1 MQHNRIT
8 MLSSSETCHLGS
20 SSNNQVIDQQ
30 SLLGSNPTVDEHNL
44 LPDTLESE
52 NYTHYVLN
60 SHEVGMPSGSMIG
73 QQNTSLSL
81 WDSAGSSSMGFL
93 GDHDS
98 LLQAKREHLA
108 PSLSIGGPL
117 IIEGRRRESSSSLPS
132 QLNIDLNLNQAD
144 QFETGN
150 ADMVQSSG
158 QSGMSAFPLN
168 RGLSTTEHVLR
179 REISPGLVRSSSH
192 AGSFFDDIED
202 QETGGSSS
210 HTVNHFCS
218 SIKRKFIH
226 GSLAESSSNGSSR
239 NRRQNNNMLLPSP
252 SSPESTDSLSMP
264 TSTNYGFSYPPI
276 EQSNRNT
283 DTSADDIFPGP
294 RTLSGHLLESER
306 FLRNTRMRMSAND
319 YDESLPNLLP
329 EGSFRCSARQP
340 AQQQSSFTPVQP
352 RAMSSSASSHN
363 CPHVPAVAQFSQSLY
378 QPPSNSNFGSRAGS
392 SSSSV
397 DTINLRS
404 ASQDSGR
411 SLTRSNLPEPFLLG
425 PSMFSTDST
434 SLLSAPGSRSN
445 QQNSSSSSTLRASAN
460 VGPQQ
465 VPGLNV
471 SQPSSAAR
479 GSTDIPRRSSLSAS
493 VAHSRSSS
501 IALPQ
506 RGNSSSLHEIR
517 SHQPGSSSRASMQ
530 HYSRAVPPSIDRQNP
545 GYLDLQSFM
554 QSIAASREG
563 SRTVSELRSVF
574 EQLRQGRSAAR
585 LEDFLADRSL
595 IRRASLIDRHR
606 EMRLDVD
613 NMSYEELLAL
623 GERIGHV
630 STGLSEEKIMSGLKQ
645 WKYLHISLEEP
656 PTTVVEPCC
665 ICQED
670 YADGEDMGR
679 VECGHYFHT
688 ACIKQ
693 WLVIKNTCP
702 ICKKA
707 ALGT

>member
-1 MQHNRIT
+1 
-8 MLSSSETCHLGS
+8 MLASSETCHLGS
-20 SSNNQVIDQQ
+20 SSTNQVIDQQ
-30 SLLGSNPTVDEHNL
+30 SLLASNPTVDENDL

-52 NYTHYVLN
+52 NYPHYALN
-60 SHEVGMPSGSMIG
+60 SHEVGMPSG

-98 LLQAKREHLA
+98 LLQAKRENFV

-117 IIEGRRRESSSSLPS
+117 IIEGRRHESSSSLPS
-132 QLNIDLNLNQAD
+132 HLNIDLNLNQAD
-144 QFETGN
+144 QFESGN
-150 ADMVQSSG
+150 VDMGQSNG
-158 QSGMSAFPLN
+158 QSGMHVFPLN
-168 RGLSTTEHVLR
+168 RGLSTAEHVLR
-179 REISPGLVRSSSH
+179 RREFSPSLIRNSSH
-192 AGSFFDDIED
+192 TGNLFDDTAG
-202 QETGGSSS
+202 QEAGGSSS
-210 HTVNHFCS
+210 RSVNHFRS
-218 SIKRKFIH
+218 SIKRKNIA
-226 GSLAESSSNGSSR
+226 GSIAESSANGSSR
-239 NRRQNNNMLLPSP
+239 NRRQNNNMLLSLP
-252 SSPESTDSLSMP
+252 SSPESNDNLSMP
-264 TSTNYGFSYPPI
+264 TSTHYGFSFPPV
-276 EQSNRNT
+276 EQLNQDN
-283 DTSADDIFPGP
+283 DTSEDAIFPGP
-294 RTLSGHLLESER
+294 YTLSGHLHENER
-306 FLRNTRMRMSAND
+306 FLRNTRMRMSANE

-329 EGSFRCSARQP
+329 EGSIRCSARQP
-340 AQQQSSFTPVQP
+340 AQQLSSITPVQP

-363 CPHVPAVAQFSQSLY
+363 SAHVPAVAQFSQSLC
-378 QPPSNSNFGSRAGS
+378 QPPSNGNFGSRIGS
-392 SSSSV
+392 SSSSA

-404 ASQDSGR
+404 ASQDHGS
-411 SLTRSNLPEPFLLG
+411 SLTRSNLHEPFLLG

-434 SLLSAPGSRSN
+434 NLLAAPGSRSN
-445 QQNSSSSSTLRASAN
+445 QQNSSSSSTLRAAAN
-460 VGPQQ
+460 VGLQQ

-471 SQPSSAAR
+471 PQPSSAAR
-479 GSTDIPRRSSLSAS
+479 GSTEIPRRSSLAAS
-493 VAHSRSSS
+493 VSHSRSSS
-501 IALPQ
+501 IALQ
-506 RGNSSSLHEIR
+506 HRGHSSSLHENR
-517 SHQPGSSSRASMQ
+517 SQQQGTSSRASLQ
-530 HYSRAVPPSIDRQNP
+530 HYSRAVPSSIDRQNT
-545 GYLDLQSFM
+545 GHLDLQSFM
-554 QSIAASREG
+554 QTIAASREG
-563 SRTVSELRSVF
+563 SRSISELRSVF

-630 STGLSEEKIMSGLKQ
+630 STGLSEEKVMGGLKQ
-645 WKYLHISLEEP
+645 WKYLHIPLEVEP
-656 PTTVVEPCC
+656 PTGVEPCC

-679 VECGHYFHT
+679 VDCGHYFHT

>member
-1 MQHNRIT
+1 

-20 SSNNQVIDQQ
+20 SSNNQAIDQQ
-30 SLLGSNPTVDEHNL
+30 SLLASNPTVDEHNL
-44 LPDTLESE
+44 LPDTLESD
-52 NYTHYVLN
+52 NYPHYVLN

-81 WDSAGSSSMGFL
+81 WDSAGSSSMDFL

-98 LLQAKREHLA
+98 LLQAKREHFA
-108 PSLSIGGPL
+108 PALSIGGPL
-117 IIEGRRRESSSSLPS
+117 TIEGRRRESSSSLPS
-132 QLNIDLNLNQAD
+132 HLNIDLNLNQAD

-150 ADMVQSSG
+150 ADMVQSNG
-158 QSGMSAFPLN
+158 QSGSNAFPLN
-168 RGLSTTEHVLR
+168 RGLSTTEHVLH
-179 REISPGLVRSSSH
+179 REISPGVIRSSSH
-192 AGSFFDDIED
+192 TGNLFDDTAG

-210 HTVNHFCS
+210 HTANHFRS
-218 SIKRKFIH
+218 SIKRKNIA

-276 EQSNRNT
+276 DQLTRNT

-294 RTLSGHLLESER
+294 YTLSGHLQESER

-340 AQQQSSFTPVQP
+340 VQQQSSFTPVQP

-363 CPHVPAVAQFSQSLY
+363 RPHVPAVAQFSQSLY
-378 QPPSNSNFGSRAGS
+378 RTPSNGNFGSRVGS
-392 SSSSV
+392 SSSSA

-404 ASQDSGR
+404 ASQDQGR
-411 SLTRSNLPEPFLLG
+411 SLTRSDLPDPFLLG
-425 PSMFSTDST
+425 PSMFTTDST
-434 SLLSAPGSRSN
+434 NLLSAPGSRSN
-445 QQNSSSSSTLRASAN
+445 QQNSSSSSALRAAAN
-460 VGPQQ
+460 VGFQQ
-465 VPGLNV
+465 VPGLDV

-479 GSTDIPRRSSLSAS
+479 GSTEIPRRSSLAAS
-493 VAHSRSSS
+493 VSHSRSSS
-501 IALPQ
+501 ISLQ
-506 RGNSSSLHEIR
+506 HRGHSSSSHEIR
-517 SHQPGSSSRASMQ
+517 SQQPGSSSRASLQ

-563 SRTVSELRSVF
+563 SRTVSELRNVF

-595 IRRASLIDRHR
+595 IRRANLIDRHR

-630 STGLSEEKIMSGLKQ
+630 NTGLSEEKIMSGLKQ
-645 WKYLHISLEEP
+645 WKYLDIPLEEP
-656 PTTVVEPCC
+656 PTTGVEPCC

-679 VECGHYFHT
+679 VDCGHYFHT